1 MAVFINGFIRDG
13 LTGGLVLY
21 PVGQP
26 VGPGE
31 FAFREQ
37 LRLGLQ
43 PMLHRVSLWRTL
55 VDITEVGPSG
65 HFVR

>member
-1 MAVFINGFIRDG
+1 LILCLA
-13 LTGGLVLY
+13 
-21 PVGQP
+21 GQP

-31 FAFREQ
+31 FAIREQ

-43 PMLHRVSLWRTL
+43 PMLHRAPVGRIL
-55 VDITEVGPSG
+55 VDIIEAGSSG

>member
-1 MAVFINGFIRDG
+1 MDVFINGFIQGG
-13 LTGGLVLY
+13 LTGAFILCL
-21 PVGQP
+21 VGQP

-31 FAFREQ
+31 FAIREQ

-43 PMLHRVSLWRTL
+43 PMLHRAPVGRTL
-55 VDITEVGPSG
+55 VDITEAGSSG